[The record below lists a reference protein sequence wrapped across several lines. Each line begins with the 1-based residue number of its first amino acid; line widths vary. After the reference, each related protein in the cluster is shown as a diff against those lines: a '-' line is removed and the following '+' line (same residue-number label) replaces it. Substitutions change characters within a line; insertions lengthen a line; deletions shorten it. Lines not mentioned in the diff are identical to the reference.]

1 MGDTMRKPAAFLRDL
16 TITLLLWLYFTLGF
30 LVFFL
35 PFYSGAYLL
44 ASSPEAAFQKL
55 NHYFYRIFLRYMR
68 VLMPGLTIRIDP
80 ALRRL
85 QGAVLVSN
93 HHSYLDPLLFQAIF
107 ERHTTIV
114 KSTFFRVPIF
124 GWFIKTAGYMPA
136 SAEGPF
142 ADLMLR
148 RMASLRDFFAAA
160 GVLFVFPE
168 GTRRPGR
175 PVQTLHEG
183 AFKIAHR
190 CRVPLAVARIRNT
203 EKIFPPGHFLFRTG
217 QTVTIHVDVVEVLN
231 DDPAGELL
239 KAGELKGRVE
249 AVLSGYVL

>member
-1 MGDTMRKPAAFLRDL
+1 MRKSAAFLRDL
-16 TITLLLWLYFTLGF
+16 TVTLLLWLYFTLGF

-35 PFYSGAYLL
+35 PFYSGAYFFKK
-44 ASSPEAAFQKL
+44 SPEAAFQKL
-55 NHYFYRIFLRYMR
+55 NHYFYHVFFQYMR
-68 VLMPGLTIRIDP
+68 LLIPGLTIRIDP
-80 ALRRL
+80 ALRQLR
-85 QGAVLVSN
+85 GAVLVSN

-114 KSTFFRVPIF
+114 KSAFFRVPIF

-136 SAEGPF
+136 SATGPF
-142 ADLMLR
+142 GELMLQ
-148 RMASLRDFFAAA
+148 RMASLRDFFAGA

-175 PVQTLHEG
+175 PVQALHEG

-217 QTVTIHVDVVEVLN
+217 QTVTIHVDLVEVFN
-231 DDPAGELL
+231 DDPAGEML

-249 AVLSGYVL
+249 AILSRNVL